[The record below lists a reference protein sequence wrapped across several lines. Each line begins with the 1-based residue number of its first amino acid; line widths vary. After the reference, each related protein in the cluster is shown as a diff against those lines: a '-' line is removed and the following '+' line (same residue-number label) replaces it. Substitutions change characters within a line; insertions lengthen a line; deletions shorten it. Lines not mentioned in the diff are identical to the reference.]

1 MQNGRLQLSF
11 SSTEV
16 IEGLAHADNPA
27 HGSGAGIA
35 AGKGAVLNPAV
46 REIKVVDLLK
56 APDPSAL
63 PTQVFQ
69 PETRRPMPTLKGA
82 LAFRVQVAPTN
93 AFTEIVQDQL
103 INNGSADFES
113 LPIGD
118 WFARVRGIDGGSL
131 EGFDS
136 LKRIKV
142 ALGRPAAGASAA
154 T

>member
-1 MQNGRLQLSF
+1 M
-11 SSTEV
+11 
-16 IEGLAHADNPA
+16 
-27 HGSGAGIA
+27 
-35 AGKGAVLNPAV
+35 
-46 REIKVVDLLK
+46 
-56 APDPSAL
+56 
-63 PTQVFQ
+63 
-69 PETRRPMPTLKGA
+69 
-82 LAFRVQVAPTN
+82 
-93 AFTEIVQDQL
+93 QDQL

-118 WFARVRGIDGGSL
+118 WFARVRGIYGGSL